1 MKLQI
6 QLILI
11 LSFSAF
17 CGGTAFSQWY
27 SVYNSPYNGD
37 SFPSSIV
44 LDNNGNVYVTGTF
57 WTDAVTEDDYLIIKY
72 NTAGDTLWTRHLD
85 GLGGEDEALA
95 STVDK
100 NGNLLVTGQSEEPGN
115 YDYETVKYSPSGALL
130 WSQRFNGPSGGNDRA
145 TGIITDD
152 SLNVYVTGSVEINSY
167 EAKNYTIKYNSSG
180 VQQWVSFWAG
190 ISVGSTIPTGIAIN
204 NFTGNLFITGFV
216 APAGTPTY
224 SFMLKLDRNGTLLW
238 TRFYGSETNNSVG
251 YSVVCDRNDNSYLTG
266 YTTNGNKDIITLKYN
281 SAGDSQWVR
290 IYANTSNGDDIG
302 RSISLDST
310 GACYITGESHI
321 NIGSVNTETVTIK
334 YSAFGSRQWIEHYN
348 NNNTCCDH
356 IPVSLMTDLMGNII
370 VSGKSTGGNNFFD
383 YIALK
388 YSSSGTTQWEQRY
401 HFSGSTNDLPS
412 STAIDAQG
420 NVYITG
426 TLVYSNLE
434 TGTLKFL
441 SNPIGIKKIYNDIP
455 GVYKLYQNYPNPFN
469 PVTTIKFDIPNNGD
483 LTVNEI
489 KLTIYDVTGKT
500 VQEIALSVVQNK
512 DEISPGTYKFEFDG
526 SNLSSGIFFYRLS
539 AGDFVQTKKMVLIK

>member
-6 QLILI
+6 QIILL
-11 LSFSAF
+11 LSFSAL
-17 CGGTAFSQWY
+17 CGETVFSQWH
-27 SVYNSPYNGD
+27 SVYNSPYSDN
-37 SFPSSIV
+37 SSPSSIV
-44 LDNNGNVYVTGTF
+44 IDISGNIYVTGTL

-72 NTAGDTLWTRHLD
+72 NPAGDTLWTRHLD

-95 STVDK
+95 STLDK

-115 YDYETVKYSPSGALL
+115 YDYETAKYSPSGSLL

-145 TGIITDD
+145 TGIVTDD

-167 EAKNYTIKYNSSG
+167 ETKNYTIKYNSAG

-190 ISVGSTIPTGIAIN
+190 ISVGSTIPTRIGIN
-204 NFTGNLFITGFV
+204 NITGNLFITGFI
-216 APAGTPTY
+216 APVGTPTY
-224 SFMLKLDRNGTLLW
+224 SFMLKLDRNGTLMW

-251 YSVVCDRNDNSYLTG
+251 YAVACDRNDNSYMTG

-290 IYANTSNGDDIG
+290 MYANTSNGDDIG
-302 RSISLDST
+302 RSISLDSS

-321 NIGSVNTETVTIK
+321 NISPVNTETVTIK
-334 YSAFGSRQWIEHYN
+334 YSPAGTPQWTAHYN
-348 NNNTCCDH
+348 NNNSCCDH
-356 IPVSLMTDLMGNII
+356 IPVSLMTDLNGNII
-370 VSGKSTGGNNFFD
+370 VSGKSTGENNFFD

-388 YSSSGTTQWEQRY
+388 YSSSGTQQWEQRY
-401 HFSGSTNDLPS
+401 HFSGSANDLPS
-412 STAIDAQG
+412 ASAIDNQG
-420 NVYITG
+420 NVYIAG
-426 TLVYSNLE
+426 TLAYSYLE

-441 SNPIGIKKIYNDIP
+441 SNPIGIKKIHNDIP

-469 PVTTIKFDIPNNGD
+469 PITTIKFDIPNSGV

-500 VQEIALSVVQNK
+500 VQEIATGVVL
-512 DEISPGTYKFEFDG
+512 YKNGNSQGKYKIEFDG
-526 SNLSSGIFFYRLS
+526 SNYPSGIYFYRLS
-539 AGDFVQTKKMVLIK
+539 AGDFVQTKKMVLLK